1 MSPSPLDWLGSGK
14 SISSAAAIHAELG
27 GVAVGRDI
35 RDSTIII
42 KRGLDEEETSRLFA
56 GVLGPIAEKVMSA
69 LADQVAREKGIPEPP
84 LRAILAKLGHGHVP
98 DYEIPERLNA
108 AADQLIALR
117 KQLGRLGDDRPEL
130 ATIRAQALEL
140 IDRGDI
146 DGARQVLRKG
156 RDAVRCGARL
166 REAEFLADEARLDT
180 SELDFEA
187 AAAKYAEA
195 AELVAPFDQQEGR
208 RLKRQ
213 QAQAL
218 RDHAGRFGDEHALLK
233 AIDLYRQLLAVV
245 PRGKL
250 PIEWA
255 ATQIDLGNALRS
267 LGTVAPIEEAIAACR
282 EALVELAPAFAPVE
296 WVDAHICVGFA
307 FWALGCLQTSETD
320 QLEEQGI
327 AAFRTALQGSTR
339 ERDPVRWS
347 TIQLGLGNALAVRS
361 WSDCGMERLEQ
372 SAAAYRE
379 ALIGLRREHAP
390 LRWAS
395 IQNNLANVLGGL
407 GDRQNSIERLE
418 EAVAACREALKEH
431 TRERWPLSWAM
442 SQMNLGAALSSIGAR
457 ESGTARLEDAVAAFR
472 EALKE
477 LARETG
483 SPRTTFAQIKL
494 ADALCA
500 LGEREGD
507 TVRLE
512 EAAAVY
518 RQALQERPE
527 GSDANRSSALAG
539 LGDALR
545 LLGERESGIER
556 LDEAAAAYQ
565 HAIEGL
571 SRERQPRRWAGCVAG
586 RGIALMH
593 SAERTGKASM
603 AETAIQQIEA
613 ALEVYGPGEDSPAV
627 ARFKQHLCKAREVR
641 SRLEVNG

>member
-1 MSPSPLDWLGSGK
+1 
-14 SISSAAAIHAELG
+14 
-27 GVAVGRDI
+27 
-35 RDSTIII
+35 
-42 KRGLDEEETSRLFA
+42 
-56 GVLGPIAEKVMSA
+56 
-69 LADQVAREKGIPEPP
+69 
-84 LRAILAKLGHGHVP
+84 
-98 DYEIPERLNA
+98 
-108 AADQLIALR
+108 
-117 KQLGRLGDDRPEL
+117 
-130 ATIRAQALEL
+130 
-140 IDRGDI
+140 
-146 DGARQVLRKG
+146 
-156 RDAVRCGARL
+156 
-166 REAEFLADEARLDT
+166 
-180 SELDFEA
+180 
-187 AAAKYAEA
+187 
-195 AELVAPFDQQEGR
+195 
-208 RLKRQ
+208 
-213 QAQAL
+213 
-218 RDHAGRFGDEHALLK
+218 
-233 AIDLYRQLLAVV
+233 
-245 PRGKL
+245 
-250 PIEWA
+250 
-255 ATQIDLGNALRS
+255 
-267 LGTVAPIEEAIAACR
+267 
-282 EALVELAPAFAPVE
+282 
-296 WVDAHICVGFA
+296 
-307 FWALGCLQTSETD
+307 
-320 QLEEQGI
+320 
-327 AAFRTALQGSTR
+327 
-339 ERDPVRWS
+339 
-347 TIQLGLGNALAVRS
+347 
-361 WSDCGMERLEQ
+361 
-372 SAAAYRE
+372 
-379 ALIGLRREHAP
+379 
-390 LRWAS
+390 
-395 IQNNLANVLGGL
+395 VLGGL

-627 ARFKQHLCKAREVR
+627 ARFKQQLCKAREVR